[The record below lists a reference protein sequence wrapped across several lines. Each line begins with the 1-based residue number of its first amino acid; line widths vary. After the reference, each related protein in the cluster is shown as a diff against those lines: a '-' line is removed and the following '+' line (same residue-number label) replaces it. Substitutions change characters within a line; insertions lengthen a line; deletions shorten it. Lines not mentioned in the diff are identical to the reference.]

1 MGASGSGKS
10 TFMNLLGCL
19 DRPTRGSF
27 RFADH
32 EILETSSDA
41 RAEIRSREIGF
52 VFQSFNLIPRTSALE
67 NVELPLVYAGVAAAE
82 QDARAREALRSVGLA
97 GRERH
102 TPSQLSG
109 GQQQRVAIARA
120 LVNRP
125 RLLLADEPTGNLD
138 TRSSQEIMEIF
149 QRLQRES
156 GITLV
161 VVTHEAGHR
170 ALPRP
175 RDHLPRRRGG
185 RRPAPDRA
193 RAWRQSREGLP
204 DDAARRAARAAPQQ
218 DALGADDAR
227 HRDRRGGGDRDG
239 EHRPRR
245 ELRGAGSRSRASAP
259 TC

>member
-1 MGASGSGKS
+1 MAAPLVAVRDLWKVYEVGDVRVEALRGVTLSIDAGEAVAIMGASGSGKS
-10 TFMNLLGCL
+10 TLMNLLGCL

-27 RFADH
+27 RFGDH
-32 EILETSSDA
+32 ETLDTTADE

-67 NVELPLVYAGVAAAE
+67 NVELPLVYAGVSAAE
-82 QDARAREALRSVGLA
+82 QDERAREALRAVGLA
-97 GRERH
+97 GREHH

-161 VVTHEAGHR
+161 VVTHEPDIATYLDR
-170 ALPRP
+170 VITF
-175 RDHLPRRRGG
+175 RDGCVI
-185 RRPAPDRA
+185 ADQ
-193 RAWRQSREGLP
+193 RQT
-204 DDAARRAARAAPQQ
+204 AARVEATA
-218 DALGADDAR
+218 
-227 HRDRRGGGDRDG
+227 
-239 EHRPRR
+239 
-245 ELRGAGSRSRASAP
+245 
-259 TC
+259 